1 MFVQVDQRLIDSYTK
16 VLTIFEGYQHDLLN
30 QIKNYKLENVCVLPK
45 HSLCLA
51 CSMLTHILA
60 SLMGCFL
67 NTLHLSF
74 FSFRVERVPVTPEDS
89 KSQFAWWFSEDT

>member
-1 MFVQVDQRLIDSYTK
+1 MDSFSK
-16 VLTIFEGYQHDLLN
+16 ILTISEGYQPNLLN
-30 QIKNYKLENVCVLPK
+30 QIKNYKLENVCGLSK

-51 CSMLTHILA
+51 CSVLTHILA

-74 FSFRVERVPVTPEDS
+74 FSFRVERVPLTPEDS
-89 KSQFAWWFSEDT
+89 KSQFVWWFSEDT